1 VALNRRRGVPSG
13 GRRRNERVWGT
24 LGYPWNQARGSF
36 TVSDSDEVRVPASD
50 ETRERPATTATHAA
64 DRPTVPPTPEQG
76 DEGTRTAAPPG
87 LPPRRPR
94 EDSRKDPSGAT
105 AKAAVSKVREILAT
119 AIFTV
124 AVLAALVLAL
134 GAVLIALKANE
145 QNQIVA
151 GVIDTARRVVGPFDD
166 IFRMDTRI
174 KQVLVNWGIAAVV
187 YLIVGRVVERIVRP

>member
-1 VALNRRRGVPSG
+1 V
-13 GRRRNERVWGT
+13 
-24 LGYPWNQARGSF
+24 
-36 TVSDSDEVRVPASD
+36 SD
-50 ETRERPATTATHAA
+50 ETLERPATTATHAA
-64 DRPTVPPTPEQG
+64 DPPRVPPTMDPP
-76 DEGTRTAAPPG
+76 DEVARTAAPPG

-94 EDSRKDPSGAT
+94 EEPRKDASTSAAT

-119 AIFTV
+119 AVFTV

-151 GVIDTARRVVGPFDD
+151 GIIDIGRRVVGPFDD
-166 IFRMDTRI
+166 IFRMDTRV

-187 YLIVGRVVERIVRP
+187 YLVVGRVAERVIRP

>member
-1 VALNRRRGVPSG
+1 MS
-13 GRRRNERVWGT
+13 E
-24 LGYPWNQARGSF
+24 
-36 TVSDSDEVRVPASD
+36 SDEVKPPVSD
-50 ETRERPATTATHAA
+50 ETLERPATTATHAA
-64 DRPTVPPTPEQG
+64 DPPRVPPSLDPPAEEDQ
-76 DEGTRTAAPPG
+76 RRAAPPG

-94 EDSRKDPSGAT
+94 EEPRKETSTAT

-119 AIFTV
+119 AVFTV

-151 GVIDTARRVVGPFDD
+151 GIIDIGRRVVGPFDD
-166 IFRMDTRI
+166 IFRMDTRV

-187 YLIVGRVVERIVRP
+187 YLVVGRVAERVIRP

>member
-1 VALNRRRGVPSG
+1 MSN
-13 GRRRNERVWGT
+13 
-24 LGYPWNQARGSF
+24 
-36 TVSDSDEVRVPASD
+36 SDEVRVPVSD
-50 ETRERPATTATHAA
+50 ETLERPATTATHAA
-64 DRPTVPPTPEQG
+64 DRPVPPTLDSAD
-76 DEGTRTAAPPG
+76 DEGGRTAAPPG

-94 EDSRKDPSGAT
+94 EEPRKEASSAGG

-134 GAVLIALKANE
+134 GAILIALKANE

-151 GVIDTARRVVGPFDD
+151 SIIDIGRRVVGPFDD

-174 KQVLVNWGIAAVV
+174 KQVLVNWGIGAVV
-187 YLIVGRVVERIVRP
+187 YLIVGRVAERIIRP

>member
-1 VALNRRRGVPSG
+1 MGHTGALN
-13 GRRRNERVWGT
+13 E
-24 LGYPWNQARGSF
+24 ARGSF
-36 TVSDSDEVRVPASD
+36 TVSDSDEVRVPVSD
-50 ETRERPATTATHAA
+50 ETLERPATTATHAA
-64 DRPTVPPTPEQG
+64 ERTVPPTLDQVE
-76 DEGTRTAAPPG
+76 EGSRTAAPPG

-94 EDSRKDPSGAT
+94 EAPRKDSPSSVAT

-119 AIFTV
+119 AVFTV

-151 GVIDTARRVVGPFDD
+151 GIIDIARRVVGPFDD
-166 IFRMDTRI
+166 VFRMDTRI

-187 YLIVGRVVERIVRP
+187 YLIVGRVAERVIRP